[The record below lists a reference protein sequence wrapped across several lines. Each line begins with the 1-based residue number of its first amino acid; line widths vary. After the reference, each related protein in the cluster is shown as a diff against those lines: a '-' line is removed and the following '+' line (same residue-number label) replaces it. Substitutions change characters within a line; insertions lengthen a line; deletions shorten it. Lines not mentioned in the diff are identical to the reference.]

1 MISTERLFQITRNKS
16 VSYLGFLMVSEVL
29 CFTEAKG
36 ENLSPGETDKKF

>member
-1 MISTERLFQITRNKS
+1 MNSTERLFQNAKPKS

-29 CFTEAKG
+29 CYTEAKG